1 MSVDQARAGPMAQS
15 IRSKV
20 ETFLKPA
27 AFLLENESHLHGGP
41 ATESHF
47 KVTVVT
53 DKFEGESQVKRH
65 QRLYGLL
72 ADELKGE
79 VHALALHL
87 YTPAE
92 WQERHAVPASPAC
105 RGGSAVESGRP
116 TDAAAGPTAGDE
128 R

>member
-1 MSVDQARAGPMAQS
+1 MAQS
-15 IRSKV
+15 IRGKV
-20 ETFLKPA
+20 EAALQPA
-27 AFLLENESHLHGGP
+27 EFVLENESHLHGGP

-53 DKFEGESQVKRH
+53 DKFEGESRVKRH

-92 WQERHAVPASPAC
+92 WAERHAAPASPAC
-105 RGGSAVESGRP
+105 RGGSAAESGRATGGA
-116 TDAAAGPTAGDE
+116 TDRAAGDD